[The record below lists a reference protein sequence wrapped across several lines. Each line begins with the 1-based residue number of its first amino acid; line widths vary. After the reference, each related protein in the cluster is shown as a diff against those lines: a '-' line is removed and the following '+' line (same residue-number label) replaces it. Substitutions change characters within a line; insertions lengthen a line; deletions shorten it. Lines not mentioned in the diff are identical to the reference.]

1 MEKMVINDF
10 GRDIA
15 SSLKRA
21 TAAGLVIF
29 RFETYVPLL
38 TLPPPPSWLIGSLL
52 STVCR
57 LDYQPFSGR
66 NRIVPERAT

>member
-1 MEKMVINDF
+1 MVINDF

-15 SSLKRA
+15 SSSKRA

-38 TLPPPPSWLIGSLL
+38 TLAPPPHSWLIGSLL
-52 STVCR
+52 SSVCR
-57 LDYQPFSGR
+57 LDYQPCSGR

>member
-15 SSLKRA
+15 SYSKRA

-38 TLPPPPSWLIGSLL
+38 TLPPPPLL
-52 STVCR
+52 VNR
-57 LDYQPFSGR
+57 LVTIDS
-66 NRIVPERAT
+66 V

>member
-1 MEKMVINDF
+1 MVINDF

-15 SSLKRA
+15 SYSKRA

-38 TLPPPPSWLIGSLL
+38 TLPPPSWLIGSLL

-66 NRIVPERAT
+66 NRIVPERAA